1 MFEDNLKKLM
11 KEKKM
16 THQKLG
22 EAIGLSGS
30 AVSMMVTGERK
41 PSYESLNAI
50 CKELGTTPNYLM
62 GFDEDITDQDRAILR
77 AVKSVAGIQ
86 QQAESNSDSSKQVQ
100 ISNKERK

>member
-11 KEKKM
+11 KEKKI

-30 AVSMMVTGERK
+30 AVSMMVSGERK

-50 CKELGTTPNYLM
+50 CKELGTTPNFLM
-62 GFDEDITDQDRAILR
+62 GFDEDITDQDRAILK

-86 QQAESNSDSSKQVQ
+86 KQTESNPDTTKQVPV
-100 ISNKERK
+100 SEKER